1 MTDNSHASSSSPPF
15 SLTPTSQSLIP
26 HLTPFRFHSPSSR
39 LEPYLPLPSSTLP
52 FPLILTTPRL
62 ADTPSKLA
70 VLNDPR
76 VSNELTGPPFPYLEE
91 HEVEWSQGKWRDTK
105 KVFEGW
111 ERTISAHQE
120 QQQGEKGERELVL
133 EKPRMGLPFQCIRK
147 EDGEW
152 IGEIGVIRHG
162 YLDVEDLEER
172 ERLKKENDEREV
184 GDEELVWCF
193 GCELS
198 FSQTVLFFRLSL
210 TLSAD
215 GFALS
220 LSDTSRLSRSSI
232 SWSRYH
238 DIRLDFVD

>member
-1 MTDNSHASSSSPPF
+1 
-15 SLTPTSQSLIP
+15 
-26 HLTPFRFHSPSSR
+26 
-39 LEPYLPLPSSTLP
+39 
-52 FPLILTTPRL
+52 
-62 ADTPSKLA
+62 
-70 VLNDPR
+70 
-76 VSNELTGPPFPYLEE
+76 LEE